1 MELDRFVD
9 GVNANPHLTR
19 LAVAASGLVLD
30 HFVDG
35 ANANP
40 HLTRLAVAASGLAL
54 DHFVDGVNANP
65 HLTRLAVAASG
76 LALDHFVDGVNANP
90 PRKTARTRKPHD
102 IQRPAT
108 TQPKAPFVSPPWFVT
123 PTLYRENRASF
134 RDRRTDNEERRA
146 SARRGSLNV
155 IIADRASQITCR
167 LVSQATAGLRQ
178 PLLVVRCWSL
188 RK

>member
-1 MELDRFVD
+1 MECTLTSMRPTIVPSSSMELDRFVD
-9 GVNANPHLTR
+9 GVNANP
-19 LAVAASGLVLD
+19 
-30 HFVDG
+30 
-35 ANANP
+35 
-40 HLTRLAVAASGLAL
+40 
-54 DHFVDGVNANP
+54 
-65 HLTRLAVAASG
+65 
-76 LALDHFVDGVNANP
+76 
-90 PRKTARTRKPHD
+90 PRKTAPTRKPHD
-102 IQRPAT
+102 IQRLAT
-108 TQPKAPFVSPPWFVT
+108 TQPRSAVRQPAVVRDTNAVPREPSMVPRPTNGQRRAAGVSQPWFAI

-134 RDRRTDNEERRA
+134 GDRRTDGEERRA